1 MKVSDRF
8 PTHAKDP
15 AFGPTIWVTRT
26 SPDNEKTAGALR
38 RLGFDALA
46 VPVLRVEGLP
56 EKALDEPPDAIVFT
70 SVNGVRHHSICPA
83 LLDIPVFAVG
93 DRTAASAA
101 HAGYTHVVSAAG
113 DVLDLERLIVQ
124 SLPRGSRLL
133 HFSAHRPAGDLTGN
147 LRRKGYLATRKPVY
161 ETRDVAVAKL
171 LASLPAPHE
180 INGILIHS
188 PRAGHVVKRCLER
201 TSRPFRGIVY
211 CISDAAA
218 APFEGK
224 QGMDIRVAARP
235 DEASMLALIGNPN
248 GTQEQPHPLA

>member
-1 MKVSDRF
+1 MKVSDRS
-8 PTHAKDP
+8 PTPTDDP

-46 VPVLRVEGLP
+46 VSVLRVEGLP

-93 DRTAASAA
+93 DRTAASGA
-101 HAGYTHVVSAAG
+101 HAGYTHVVSAAR

-133 HFSAHRPAGDLTGN
+133 HFSAQRPAGDLTGN
-147 LRRKGYLATRKPVY
+147 LRREGYLATRKPVY
-161 ETRDVAVAKL
+161 ETRDVDVAKL
-171 LASLPAPHE
+171 SASLPAPHE
-180 INGILIHS
+180 VNGILIHS

-218 APFEGK
+218 ASFEGK

-235 DEASMLALIGNPN
+235 DEASMLALIGNP
-248 GTQEQPHPLA
+248 

>member
-26 SPDNEKTAGALR
+26 SPDNENTASALR

-56 EKALDEPPDAIVFT
+56 AIASDEQPDAIVFT

-93 DRTAASAA
+93 DRTAESAA
-101 HAGYTHVVSAAG
+101 HAGYTHVASAAG

-133 HFSAHRPAGDLTGN
+133 HFSAHRSAGDLTGN

-161 ETRDVAVAKL
+161 ETRDVAGAKL

-224 QGMDIRVAARP
+224 QAMDIRVAARP
-235 DEASMLALIGNPN
+235 DEASMLALIANP
-248 GTQEQPHPLA
+248 

>member
-1 MKVSDRF
+1 MKVSDRL
-8 PTHAKDP
+8 PPHP
-15 AFGPTIWVTRT
+15 ENPGFGPTIWITRT
-26 SPDNEKTAGALR
+26 SPDNEKTASAMR
-38 RLGFDALA
+38 QLGFDAVA
-46 VPVLRVEGLP
+46 VPALRVEGLP
-56 EKALDEPPDAIVFT
+56 AKALDEQPDAIVFT

-93 DRTAASAA
+93 DRTAKSAA

-113 DVLDLERLIVQ
+113 NVLDLERLIVQ
-124 SLPRGSRLL
+124 SLPRGRRLL
-133 HFSAHRPAGDLTGN
+133 HFSVHRPAGDLTGN
-147 LRRKGYLATRKPVY
+147 LRRKGYFAMRKPVY

-188 PRAGHVVKRCLER
+188 PRAGHVVKHCVER
-201 TSRPFRGIVY
+201 TSQPFEGIVY

-224 QGMDIRVAARP
+224 EGMDIRVAARP
-235 DEASMLALIGNPN
+235 DEASMLALIGNS
-248 GTQEQPHPLA
+248 

>member
-1 MKVSDRF
+1 MKVSDRS
-8 PTHAKDP
+8 PTHKKDP
-15 AFGPTIWVTRT
+15 ALAPTIWVTRT
-26 SPDNEKTAGALR
+26 SPDNEKTTGALR
-38 RLGFDALA
+38 QLGFDALA
-46 VPVLRVEGLP
+46 VPVLRVQDLP
-56 EKALDEPPDAIVFT
+56 EKALDEQPDAIVFT

-93 DRTAASAA
+93 DRTAKSAA
-101 HAGYTHVVSAAG
+101 HVGYTHVVSAAG
-113 DVLDLERLIVQ
+113 DVLDLERLIVR

-133 HFSAHRPAGDLTGN
+133 HFSVQRRAGDLTGN

-211 CISDAAA
+211 CISNAAA
-218 APFEGK
+218 ASFVGK
-224 QGMDIRVAARP
+224 EGMDIRVAARP
-235 DEASMLALIGNPN
+235 DEASMLALIGNP
-248 GTQEQPHPLA
+248 

>member
-8 PTHAKDP
+8 PTHTNDP
-15 AFGPTIWVTRT
+15 ACGPKIWVTRT

-38 RLGFDALA
+38 QLGFDSRA

-56 EKALDEPPDAIVFT
+56 EKALDEQPDAIVFT

-93 DRTAASAA
+93 DRTAKSAA
-101 HAGYTHVVSAAG
+101 HVGYTHVVSAAG
-113 DVLDLERLIVQ
+113 DVLDLERLIVR
-124 SLPRGSRLL
+124 SLPRGSWLL
-133 HFSAHRPAGDLTGN
+133 HFSAQRPAGDLTGN
-147 LRRKGYLATRKPVY
+147 LRREGYFATRKPVY
-161 ETRDVAVAKL
+161 ETRDVDVAKL
-171 LASLPAPHE
+171 WASLPAPHE

-188 PRAGHVVKRCLER
+188 PRAGHAVKRCLER
-201 TSRPFRGIVY
+201 ASRPFGGIIY

-224 QGMDIRVAARP
+224 EGTDIRVAARP
-235 DEASMLALIGNPN
+235 DEASMLALIGNP
-248 GTQEQPHPLA
+248 

>member
-1 MKVSDRF
+1 M
-8 PTHAKDP
+8 
-15 AFGPTIWVTRT
+15 
-26 SPDNEKTAGALR
+26 
-38 RLGFDALA
+38 
-46 VPVLRVEGLP
+46 
-56 EKALDEPPDAIVFT
+56 
-70 SVNGVRHHSICPA
+70 
-83 LLDIPVFAVG
+83 G
-93 DRTAASAA
+93 DRTAESAA

-124 SLPRGSRLL
+124 SLPRGNRLL
-133 HFSAHRPAGDLTGN
+133 HFSAHLPAGDLTGN

-235 DEASMLALIGNPN
+235 DEASMLALIANP
-248 GTQEQPHPLA
+248 

>member
-15 AFGPTIWVTRT
+15 ALGPTIWVTRT

-83 LLDIPVFAVG
+83 LLDIPAFAVG

-133 HFSAHRPAGDLTGN
+133 HFSVHRPAGDLTGN

-188 PRAGHVVKRCLER
+188 PRWSCGEALPGTDIPAFQRHRLLHLRC
-201 TSRPFRGIVY
+201 SRGSFRGEARNGY
-211 CISDAAA
+211 SCRRTARRSLDAGAHRE
-218 APFEGK
+218 PLTEHRSS
-224 QGMDIRVAARP
+224 RVR
-235 DEASMLALIGNPN
+235 
-248 GTQEQPHPLA
+248 